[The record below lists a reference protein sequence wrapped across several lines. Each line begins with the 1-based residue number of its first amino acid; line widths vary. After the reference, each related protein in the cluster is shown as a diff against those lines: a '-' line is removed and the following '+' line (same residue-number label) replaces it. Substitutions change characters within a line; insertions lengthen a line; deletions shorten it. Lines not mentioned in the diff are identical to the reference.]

1 MANRIWSSLAAL
13 RQSRHIAVSPLSPQR
28 YEHSR
33 STTPLGVRHEPP
45 CSLNL
50 KVLFIEIEQSDLET
64 FFAYAK
70 RFSLPTITRENIN
83 IDKREIY
90 SANNLGSLR
99 KWYRSLPFSVAY
111 QCDALLYNCLLNPVE
126 LLSLQDRIGDMINTD
141 EALATRAL
149 KHLNNVLKRESS
161 NVEVLSQDLFET
173 ALREVKASAV
183 QIYRRKEYARDH
195 VCPQVS
201 YFEKSFEKD
210 V

>member
-1 MANRIWSSLAAL
+1 MKPFSLMPNDSHSRPLRGRISTSTSGRSTRPTISA
-13 RQSRHIAVSPLSPQR
+13 R
-28 YEHSR
+28 YESGIAAYHFPLHTNVTHFY
-33 STTPLGVRHEPP
+33 TTV
-45 CSLNL
+45 
-50 KVLFIEIEQSDLET
+50 
-64 FFAYAK
+64 
-70 RFSLPTITRENIN
+70 
-83 IDKREIY
+83 
-90 SANNLGSLR
+90 
-99 KWYRSLPFSVAY
+99 
-111 QCDALLYNCLLNPVE
+111 LLNPVE